1 MTATST
7 AAAASKVVVAG
18 VAVAGAVAAGVA
30 AVAMTVATAA
40 EAAAQILTRA
50 ELQSQYESALLDMG
64 RIVFSYQWSRAKF
77 DGVPN
82 LNRNS
87 YNKHAPN
94 AAWLVARCD
103 ALLAERGQ

>member
-1 MTATST
+1 MGG
-7 AAAASKVVVAG
+7 AAATA
-18 VAVAGAVAAGVA
+18 AVAA
-30 AVAMTVATAA
+30 
-40 EAAAQILTRA
+40 AQMLTRA
-50 ELQSQYESALLDMG
+50 QLQSQYESALLDMG

-103 ALLAERGQ
+103 ALLAARGL